1 MGPRD
6 WGNLNVSQA
15 TRRFIGETGFARMT
29 PVQAVVIP
37 LLLGRRDVAVEAC
50 TGSGKT
56 LAFLIPL
63 VEMLLQVERPRAARY
78 HVGAIALAPTREL
91 AGQIHEVLKKFLA
104 AIGRHDATKKQ
115 AACLDARLLVG
126 GTDAQ
131 SDIGP
136 ISAASSSDPY
146 HALVATPGRLRAI
159 MDLADPQMLVLKTLE
174 LLVFDEADRLLQLGF
189 AQDIARILSALP
201 KQRRT
206 GLFSATLTSELHQ
219 LMKTGM
225 RNPAHICVKQQKK
238 EAPPPAEEQAA
249 KASQDIKKNKADGA
263 KEDKEL
269 QKSGEKEGSTHQ
281 APQHEVPTTLQN
293 FHLILPLDRK
303 LDFLVSFLQKP
314 EVRSGKT
321 IIFFLTCASVDF
333 FLVAL
338 CYMLSSNG
346 KAKSSRLEKLHGQM
360 TQKART
366 KSYENFVNAPSDAGG
381 VLLATDLVA
390 RGIDIPEV
398 QWIVQ
403 YDAPSDPSAFV
414 HRIGRTARAG
424 KSGKSL
430 ALLLPNEDSY
440 ILFLQN
446 RGVSLRELPV
456 EYMPNSA
463 GKKKKTNEEAA
474 SLTARALCEKDRD
487 VMLKA
492 SKAFMSFVRAYQEHQ
507 LPFIMS
513 FKELDLGALSMAFGI
528 LRLPKMKEFRVRRVN
543 GFTPSKLKPDQV
555 PFLDK
560 AREAQRQQRLKEA
573 QEAEA
578 TQPSEYWQ
586 KPVPETKKPAP
597 QKEKQRTRTEKRNA
611 KRKNKADEWTR
622 MQMEERLAKKHK
634 SGKITEAQF
643 QEGMKKIKAMESS
656 DEGSDTDSDF
666 DSSGDE
672 KPKQSEAKKT
682 APLTKKKQ
690 AKWLVGGKKKGRR
703 KRRS

>member
-1 MGPRD
+1 
-6 WGNLNVSQA
+6 
-15 TRRFIGETGFARMT
+15 MT

-104 AIGRHDATKKQ
+104 AVSRHDAQKKQ
-115 AACLDARLLVG
+115 AAYLDARLLVG

-131 SDIGP
+131 SDVAP
-136 ISAASSSDPY
+136 ISGANSSDPY
-146 HALVATPGRLRAI
+146 HALVATPGRLRAV

-174 LLVFDEADRLLQLGF
+174 LLVLDEADRLLQLGF

-238 EAPPPAEEQAA
+238 EAQPPPQEPEPNG
-249 KASQDIKKNKADGA
+249 KVDCKK
-263 KEDKEL
+263 
-269 QKSGEKEGSTHQ
+269 KSIEEKEPEKPLGQENNAQQATH
-281 APQHEVPTTLQN
+281 HEVPSTLQN
-293 FHLILPLDRK
+293 FHLVLPLEK
-303 LDFLVSFLQKP
+303 KMDFLVSFLQKP

-321 IIFFLTCASVDF
+321 IIFFLTCACVDF
-333 FLVAL
+333 FCAAL
-338 CYMLSSNG
+338 GYMLSSQG
-346 KAKSSRLEKLHGQM
+346 KAKTSRLEKLHGQM

-366 KSYENFVNAPSDAGG
+366 KSYESFLNAPSDAGG

-424 KSGKSL
+424 RSGKSL

-446 RGVSLRELPV
+446 RGVALRDLPA
-456 EYMPNSA
+456 EFMPKSSTMPLEN
-463 GKKKKTNEEAA
+463 KKKKKKNEEVPA
-474 SLTARALCEKDRD
+474 LTARDLCEKDRD
-487 VMLKA
+487 MMLKA

-513 FKELDLGALSMAFGI
+513 FKELDIGALSMSLGI

-543 GFTPSKLKPDQV
+543 GFTPSRVKPDQV

-573 QEAEA
+573 QEAESTETWDKA
-578 TQPSEYWQ
+578 APEPQKQP
-586 KPVPETKKPAP
+586 PVLEK
-597 QKEKQRTRTEKRNA
+597 KEKQRTRTEKRKT

-634 SGKITEAQF
+634 SGKISEADF
-643 QEGMKKIKAMESS
+643 QEGMKKIKALESS
-656 DEGSDTDSDF
+656 DEGSGMSEMESDF
-666 DSSGDE
+666 DSSDE
-672 KPKQSEAKKT
+672 E
-682 APLTKKKQ
+682 LKKKSPAEETKSRTNIRK
-690 AKWLVGGKKKGRR
+690 AKWLVGGKKKGKR
-703 KRRS
+703 KKRN